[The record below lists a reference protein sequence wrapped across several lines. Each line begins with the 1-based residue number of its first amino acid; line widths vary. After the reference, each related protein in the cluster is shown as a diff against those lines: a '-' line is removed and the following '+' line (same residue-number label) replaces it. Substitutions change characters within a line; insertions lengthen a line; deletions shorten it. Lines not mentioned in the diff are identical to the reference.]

1 MLVLILRN
9 FLVMTLI
16 PPLMAWF
23 LALRVRL
30 KPIYT
35 FLIVS
40 GVFIALFFVSRFFH
54 PNLDFP
60 AAVVLKQNE
69 FLQLGGGSAVTVNQL
84 EPSFGSFVRNAPQA
98 LSLSAIRP
106 FPSDVRH
113 LLSLAAA
120 IEINFLLLLFL
131 VFLFWR
137 KNGTKLTPL
146 LLFCIFFSLAVLMMI
161 GYTVNVLGAIVRYR
175 SIVLPLLMIPVA
187 AQIDW
192 EKIGRLVFNN
202 IKDNNNVSKL
212 S

>member
-1 MLVLILRN
+1 
-9 FLVMTLI
+9 
-16 PPLMAWF
+16 
-23 LALRVRL
+23 
-30 KPIYT
+30 
-35 FLIVS
+35 
-40 GVFIALFFVSRFFH
+40 
-54 PNLDFP
+54 
-60 AAVVLKQNE
+60 
-69 FLQLGGGSAVTVNQL
+69 
-84 EPSFGSFVRNAPQA
+84 
-98 LSLSAIRP
+98 
-106 FPSDVRH
+106 
-113 LLSLAAA
+113 
-120 IEINFLLLLFL
+120 LLLFL

-202 IKDNNNVSKL
+202 IKDNNNVSKP